1 MIDLPLNPPTLAA
14 DLALVLYRL
23 AGAAHYGL
31 VLLVWAGL
39 LVVSPALA
47 IQAFRNRRVDS
58 PIPRRNIRRRY

>member
-14 DLALVLYRL
+14 DLGHVLQRL

-47 IQAFRNRRVDS
+47 IRAFRNRRLNS
-58 PIPRRNIRRRY
+58 PIPRRSNRRPY